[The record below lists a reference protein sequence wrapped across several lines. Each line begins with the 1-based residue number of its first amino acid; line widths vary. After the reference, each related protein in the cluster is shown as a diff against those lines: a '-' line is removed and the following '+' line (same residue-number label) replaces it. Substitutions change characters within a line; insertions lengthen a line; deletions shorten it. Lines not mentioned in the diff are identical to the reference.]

1 MVPRHVDGRHR
12 FGTGGGLRT
21 ILNMNVRTC
30 AIHVEFAYLESNR
43 EGGPSFLN
51 IEFARMHSSISK
63 ATCMRS

>member
-12 FGTGGGLRT
+12 FGTTKELT
-21 ILNMNVRTC
+21 LSMNVRTC

-63 ATCMRS
+63 AT